1 MFYFKSPFPKTSHL
15 APSCLP
21 GSFCHMCS
29 RAQVSTANHALNHSS
44 VIRSSAAA
52 YLVNLYSSLHSHSD
66 FSPSAAA
73 RRHCLSP
80 FFFPI
85 IVQHTPSLSVSSP
98 DHLQHIKIPF
108 FSLQRIA
115 PLPREFLHSC
125 FSLSLSLFPS
135 VSASSILLFFLLL
148 LCLSLSPVAQPF
160 LLPHGTHLPRPR
172 PRCAALLWLQGW
184 ADSPKLLG
192 AGET

>member
-1 MFYFKSPFPKTSHL
+1 MFYFKNPFPKTSHL

-125 FSLSLSLFPS
+125 FSLSLSLS
-135 VSASSILLFFLLL
+135 VC
-148 LCLSLSPVAQPF
+148 LCLLDPAVFSL
-160 LLPHGTHLPRPR
+160 
-172 PRCAALLWLQGW
+172 AALSFPLTCGPALPVTSRHPPAAPAPPLCRASLAAG
-184 ADSPKLLG
+184 LG
-192 AGET
+192 

>member
-1 MFYFKSPFPKTSHL
+1 
-15 APSCLP
+15 
-21 GSFCHMCS
+21 MCS

-125 FSLSLSLFPS
+125 FSLSLSFRLSLPPRSCCFFSCCFVFPS
-135 VSASSILLFFLLL
+135 HLWPSPSCYLTAPTCRARAPAVPRFFGCRAGLTLPNR
-148 LCLSLSPVAQPF
+148 SVRGKPRAQV
-160 LLPHGTHLPRPR
+160 
-172 PRCAALLWLQGW
+172 
-184 ADSPKLLG
+184 D
-192 AGET
+192 